1 MAYSHPY
8 RPRTG
13 AEEGATNGLGIAGF
27 VCSLVGLCSGGV
39 LSPVGLILSLIALGK
54 RPRGF
59 AIWGVV
65 LGALGSCGIL
75 LALLL
80 VPLVIAG
87 ALAAAGLAGFAA
99 VIAGAGGTDIESQFD
114 MAVLSL
120 NTEERIAQSTGGV
133 LPATLDEAAP
143 GVSER
148 LKTDAWGNAYNFELT
163 EGGTK
168 YRLYSAGPDGV
179 PKTAD
184 DVVFLTPMKLNN
196 RESSLD
202 TSEPAWLSA
211 PEATPAVP
219 AVPVPPVSGE
229 SVPSEPSPSPGE
241 TEDAEPAEP
250 VAPEPA
256 PVPAA
261 GEPAEPV
268 PDAPKQPAEPPAA
281 ASSER

>member
-1 MAYSHPY
+1 MADYDSY
-8 RPRTG
+8 RPGSGSRDSG
-13 AEEGATNGLGIAGF
+13 TNGLGIAGF

-39 LSPVGLILSLIALGK
+39 LSPVGLVLSLIALGK

-148 LKTDAWGNAYNFELT
+148 LKTDAWGHAYNFELT
-163 EGGTK
+163 EGGTR
-168 YRLYSAGPDGV
+168 YRLFSAGPDGV

-184 DVVFLTPMKLNN
+184 DIVFLTPMKWKDQ
-196 RESSLD
+196 ESRLD

-219 AVPVPPVSGE
+219 VPPVPE
-229 SVPSEPSPSPGE
+229 ATTPVPGE
-241 TEDAEPAEP
+241 GTPADPAAPDDAAPAESAEPGQ
-250 VAPEPA
+250 
-256 PVPAA
+256 PAA
-261 GEPAEPV
+261 PAAPA
-268 PDAPKQPAEPPAA
+268 PDAPPPAA
-281 ASSER
+281 APAPAPSQR